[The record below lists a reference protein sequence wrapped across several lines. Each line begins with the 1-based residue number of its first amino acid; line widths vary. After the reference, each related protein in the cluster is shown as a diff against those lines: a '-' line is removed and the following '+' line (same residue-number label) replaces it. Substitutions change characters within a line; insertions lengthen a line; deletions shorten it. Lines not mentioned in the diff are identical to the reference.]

1 MRRPSSTSSV
11 FLLWASLQGVDAGR
25 SSLIA
30 GRMAASPPG
39 AATSGA
45 TATTLCSSSGHSS
58 RMRWSR
64 PEARKKPRISALTP
78 GARSLSAAQTA
89 WATSPAAG
97 SAATRCSNNRRR
109 LATARAASRT
119 TTRLPANAHARRR
132 RQAIPSLSSADTEDP
147 EAAAGQSLFIFGVG
161 YVATAVAL
169 TFLRK
174 GWTVHGTCTDPRKV
188 KSLGDQGIK
197 AFIFDDWSG
206 PMMQPEPLSA
216 LASAT
221 CVLSTVP
228 PALQSGAD
236 PVLVAHEAELQWA
249 RSKGNL
255 RWVGYLSSTGVY
267 GDRGGGWVT
276 EEDEPWPAAPR
287 TKARLKAERS
297 WLRLHERDGLPVH
310 VFRLAGIY
318 GPGRSALDAVAR
330 HNGDIRLAGSDDG
343 TMVSRTHVSDIVG
356 VVEASIERPAPGM
369 VLNVADD
376 LPSTRYE
383 ARRCFALERTLAYGC
398 KLLGFPR
405 QDPDP
410 AEKYVNR
417 RGGGNK
423 RVDNER
429 MRALLAAS
437 GRSLT
442 FPDYRSGLKAVQEGD
457 GRPFTAEEPT
467 VEPASGQDGGRSEA
481 PSFDPANANANTAA
495 AAGGR
500 QEEGD
505 VSAQLGAL
513 NAQVSRLE
521 AKLGRVLTILEERDT
536 SSSGGVVAAVGAAAD
551 DDGKPASDGGC
562 VGGQSE
568 EGVVG
573 EASSRGETVLW
584 EEGEALPDGVKH
596 LAADADS

>member
-1 MRRPSSTSSV
+1 
-11 FLLWASLQGVDAGR
+11 
-25 SSLIA
+25 
-30 GRMAASPPG
+30 
-39 AATSGA
+39 
-45 TATTLCSSSGHSS
+45 
-58 RMRWSR
+58 
-64 PEARKKPRISALTP
+64 
-78 GARSLSAAQTA
+78 
-89 WATSPAAG
+89 
-97 SAATRCSNNRRR
+97 
-109 LATARAASRT
+109 
-119 TTRLPANAHARRR
+119 
-132 RQAIPSLSSADTEDP
+132 
-147 EAAAGQSLFIFGVG
+147 
-161 YVATAVAL
+161 
-169 TFLRK
+169 
-174 GWTVHGTCTDPRKV
+174 
-188 KSLGDQGIK
+188 
-197 AFIFDDWSG
+197 
-206 PMMQPEPLSA
+206 MMQPEPLSV

-356 VVEASIERPAPGM
+356 VVEASIELPAPGM

-383 ARRCFALERTLAYGC
+383 A
-398 KLLGFPR
+398 
-405 QDPDP
+405 
-410 AEKYVNR
+410 R

-442 FPDYRSGLKAVQEGD
+442 FPDYRSGLKAVHEGD

-467 VEPASGQDGGRSEA
+467 VEPASGQHGGRSVA
-481 PSFDPANANANTAA
+481 PSFDAANANATTAA

-513 NAQVSRLE
+513 NAQVARLE
-521 AKLGRVLTILEERDT
+521 AKLGRMLTILEERDT
-536 SSSGGVVAAVGAAAD
+536 SSSGGGVVAAVGAAANE
-551 DDGKPASDGGC
+551 DGKPASDGGC

-573 EASSRGETVLW
+573 EASISRGETVLW
-584 EEGEALPDGVKH
+584 EEGEALPDGIKH
-596 LAADADS
+596 LAGDADS

>member
-1 MRRPSSTSSV
+1 MR
-11 FLLWASLQGVDAGR
+11 
-25 SSLIA
+25 
-30 GRMAASPPG
+30 
-39 AATSGA
+39 
-45 TATTLCSSSGHSS
+45 C
-58 RMRWSR
+58 SR
-64 PEARKKPRISALTP
+64 PETRRKPRISALTP
-78 GARSLSAAQTA
+78 TGVRSLSAAQTA
-89 WATSPAAG
+89 WAASPAAG
-97 SAATRCSNNRRR
+97 SAAIRCSNNRRR
-109 LATARAASRT
+109 QATARAASRT

-132 RQAIPSLSSADTEDP
+132 RQAIPPLSSAETEAP

-255 RWVGYLSSTGVY
+255 RWVGYLSSTGK
-267 GDRGGGWVT
+267 GT
-276 EEDEPWPAAPR
+276 M
-287 TKARLKAERS
+287 
-297 WLRLHERDGLPVH
+297 WLRMDKRACRQERDGLPVH

-343 TMVSRTHVSDIVG
+343 TMVSRTHVFDIVG
-356 VVEASIERPAPGM
+356 VVEASIERPEPGM

-383 ARRCFALERTLAYGC
+383 ARRCFAFERVGGDRLPGVFSHPKLTTSRHPRTRGPLASI
-398 KLLGFPR
+398 
-405 QDPDP
+405 
-410 AEKYVNR
+410 R
-417 RGGGNK
+417 R
-423 RVDNER
+423 
-429 MRALLAAS
+429 
-437 GRSLT
+437 
-442 FPDYRSGLKAVQEGD
+442 GLKAVHEGD

-467 VEPASGQDGGRSEA
+467 VEPASGQDGGRSVA
-481 PSFDPANANANTAA
+481 PSFDAANANATTVTVAS
-495 AAGGR
+495 GR
-500 QEEGD
+500 QEVGD
-505 VSAQLGAL
+505 VTAQLGAL
-513 NAQVSRLE
+513 NAQVARLE

-536 SSSGGVVAAVGAAAD
+536 SSSGSGVAAVGAAAD
-551 DDGKPASDGGC
+551 EDGKPAAGVGR
-562 VGGQSE
+562 VGGQPE

-573 EASSRGETVLW
+573 EAISRRGETVLW

>member
-11 FLLWASLQGVDAGR
+11 FLLWASLQ
-25 SSLIA
+25 A
-30 GRMAASPPG
+30 GRMAASPP
-39 AATSGA
+39 AATATSGV
-45 TATTLCSSSGHSS
+45 TATTRCSSSGNSSS

-64 PEARKKPRISALTP
+64 PETRTKSRMNALTP
-78 GARSLSAAQTA
+78 GARSLSTVLTA

-97 SAATRCSNNRRR
+97 SATTRCSNNRRR
-109 LATARAASRT
+109 LSAARAASRA
-119 TTRLPANAHARRR
+119 TTRLPVHAHARRR
-132 RQAIPSLSSADTEDP
+132 RQTIPPLSSAETEAP
-147 EAAAGQSLFIFGVG
+147 EAAADRSLFIFGVG

-236 PVLVAHEAELQWA
+236 PVLVAHEAELKWA

-297 WLRLHERDGLPVH
+297 WLRLQERDGLPVH
-310 VFRLAGIY
+310 VLRLAGIY

-343 TMVSRTHVSDIVG
+343 TLVSRTHVSDIVG
-356 VVEASIERPAPGM
+356 VVEASIERPEPGM

-383 ARRCFALERTLAYGC
+383 ARRCFALELTLAYGC

-429 MRALLAAS
+429 MRDLLAAS
-437 GRSLT
+437 GRSLV
-442 FPDYRSGLKAVQEGD
+442 FPDYRSGLKAVHEGD

-467 VEPASGQDGGRSEA
+467 VEPASGQDGGGASVAPSSEA
-481 PSFDPANANANTAA
+481 NATAAAA

-500 QEEGD
+500 QEERD
-505 VSAQLGAL
+505 LAAQLGAL
-513 NAQVSRLE
+513 NAQVARLE
-521 AKLGRVLTILEERDT
+521 AKLGRVLTILEERDNC
-536 SSSGGVVAAVGAAAD
+536 SSDVVAGATAGEDGTPAAADGGVVGGQPEQDVVGAA
-551 DDGKPASDGGC
+551 
-562 VGGQSE
+562 
-568 EGVVG
+568 
-573 EASSRGETVLW
+573 ASSRGETAMR
-584 EEGEALPDGVKH
+584 EEGEVLPDGVKN
-596 LAADADS
+596 LAADAES

>member
-11 FLLWASLQGVDAGR
+11 FLLWASLKGVDAGR
-25 SSLIA
+25 SSLTA
-30 GRMAASPPG
+30 RTMAASPPG
-39 AATSGA
+39 AATSGS
-45 TATTLCSSSGHSS
+45 TSTTFCSSSGHSS
-58 RMRWSR
+58 RMRWSTT
-64 PEARKKPRISALTP
+64 EARRRPRISALTP
-78 GARSLSAAQTA
+78 AGARSLPATLMA
-89 WATSPAAG
+89 WAASPAAG
-97 SAATRCSNNRRR
+97 SAATRCSNRRR

-119 TTRLPANAHARRR
+119 TTRLPVSAHARRR
-132 RQAIPSLSSADTEDP
+132 HQAIPPLSSAETEAP
-147 EAAAGQSLFIFGVG
+147 QAAAGQSLFIFGVG

-169 TFLRK
+169 TFLMK

-221 CVLSTVP
+221 CILSTVP

-236 PVLVAHEAELQWA
+236 PVLVAHEAELKWA

-297 WLRLHERDGLPVH
+297 WLRLYERDGLPVH

-356 VVEASIERPAPGM
+356 VLEASIERPEPGM

-383 ARRCFALERTLAYGC
+383 
-398 KLLGFPR
+398 
-405 QDPDP
+405 
-410 AEKYVNR
+410 
-417 RGGGNK
+417 
-423 RVDNER
+423 
-429 MRALLAAS
+429 
-437 GRSLT
+437 
-442 FPDYRSGLKAVQEGD
+442 
-457 GRPFTAEEPT
+457 
-467 VEPASGQDGGRSEA
+467 
-481 PSFDPANANANTAA
+481 
-495 AAGGR
+495 
-500 QEEGD
+500 
-505 VSAQLGAL
+505 
-513 NAQVSRLE
+513 
-521 AKLGRVLTILEERDT
+521 
-536 SSSGGVVAAVGAAAD
+536 
-551 DDGKPASDGGC
+551 
-562 VGGQSE
+562 
-568 EGVVG
+568 
-573 EASSRGETVLW
+573 
-584 EEGEALPDGVKH
+584 
-596 LAADADS
+596 

>member
-1 MRRPSSTSSV
+1 MRRPSSTSYV

-25 SSLIA
+25 SSLTA
-30 GRMAASPPG
+30 GTMAASPPG

-45 TATTLCSSSGHSS
+45 TATTFCSSNGHSS

-64 PEARKKPRISALTP
+64 PEARRKPRISALTP
-78 GARSLSAAQTA
+78 AGARSLPAALTA
-89 WATSPAAG
+89 WAASPAAG
-97 SAATRCSNNRRR
+97 SAAMRCSNRRR

-119 TTRLPANAHARRR
+119 TTRLRVSAHARRR
-132 RQAIPSLSSADTEDP
+132 RQAIPPLSSAETEDS

-221 CVLSTVP
+221 CVLTTVP

-236 PVLVAHEAELQWA
+236 PVLVAHEAELQWTH
-249 RSKGNL
+249 SKGNL

-356 VVEASIERPAPGM
+356 VVEASIERPEPGM

-383 ARRCFALERTLAYGC
+383 ARRCFAFERTLAYGC

-429 MRALLAAS
+429 MRTLLAAS
-437 GRSLT
+437 GRSLA
-442 FPDYRSGLKAVQEGD
+442 FPDYRSGLKAVHEGD

-467 VEPASGQDGGRSEA
+467 VEPASGQDGGRSVA
-481 PSFDPANANANTAA
+481 PSFDAAYADATTAA

-513 NAQVSRLE
+513 NAQVARLE
-521 AKLGRVLTILEERDT
+521 AKLSRVLTILEERDT
-536 SSSGGVVAAVGAAAD
+536 SSSRGGVAAVGAAAD
-551 DDGKPASDGGC
+551 EDGKPAADGGR

-573 EASSRGETVLW
+573 EASRKGETVLW
-584 EEGEALPDGVKH
+584 DEGEALPDGVEH